1 MSLSNFAVRVLFIVG
16 LTCLTGTV
24 WLVLWRI
31 IALFCTKR
39 SNAEFVYRLLRISLL
54 GFAVPWIAV
63 MRIIKT
69 DLIGGSGWMLVL
81 TPRLALVA
89 VIGFAVWLIGACA
102 TAGIYLVRFQG
113 FCSSTRSTCR
123 GTVEEQELLLRLCE
137 HKHIRRPVQV
147 YKGYRIMVP
156 CVRGIRRVK
165 IYLPMDEI
173 PMEELEMILNHEL
186 NHYKQRDVFWKPL
199 MVILCCV
206 YWFMPLIW
214 YISKQVQKWSEAS
227 CDHRCYRDGYSLTYY
242 FESILRMGERT
253 ISLATFAPTWGAT
266 ATELKWR
273 IDCMKQN
280 RDKSLKRWV
289 AVLTTAGMLLTGSTT
304 VFAAET
310 GIEKAYDQAYEATA
324 YAVDET
330 AEYESAEQPE
340 YEEFTCS
347 EEEMFAGTTVV
358 DAPVNITRAY
368 ANWTI
373 KNGYTMKTPAFHKD
387 KGGQVYV
394 AGTIS
399 PSEKYVTIGITQPD
413 GSIRAIKVSGNF
425 SFTFKDLAMTGS
437 YRVFIQNTS
446 GSTVTCEVIYN

>member
-63 MRIIKT
+63 MRMIKT

-137 HKHIRRPVQV
+137 HKHIRRPVQI

-173 PMEELEMILNHEL
+173 PMEVILNHEL

-304 VFAAET
+304 VFAAEA

-358 DAPVNITRAY
+358 DAPVNITR
-368 ANWTI
+368 
-373 KNGYTMKTPAFHKD
+373 
-387 KGGQVYV
+387 
-394 AGTIS
+394 TIS